1 MAVHLRD
8 ATRADL
14 AVVAE
19 LIRALAEYEHL
30 EAEVMWS
37 EEELASS
44 LLGPGAVAKVV
55 LAEADDAPGVVAGLA
70 IWFPTYSTFRGRPG
84 IWLEDLF
91 VRPEHRG
98 RGVGRALLDHL
109 FERAGDG
116 RVEWAVLDWNTP
128 SIAFYQSV
136 GARPVDG
143 WTIYRWLRQTGDS
156 QPGNSQAGSE
166 PEPEQ

>member
-8 ATRADL
+8 AAPADL

-30 EAEVMWS
+30 EDEVLWN
-37 EEELASS
+37 EDELGRS
-44 LLGPGAVAKVV
+44 LFGSDAVPRVV
-55 LAEADDAPGVVAGLA
+55 LAELPGAERGRVVAGLA

-91 VRPEHRG
+91 VRPEFRG
-98 RGVGRALLDHL
+98 QGVGRALLDHL

-116 RVEWAVLDWNTP
+116 RVEWAVLDWNAP
-128 SIAFYQSV
+128 SIAFYESV
-136 GARPVDG
+136 GARPVAG
-143 WTIYRWLRQTGDS
+143 WTLYRWLRG
-156 QPGNSQAGSE
+156 
-166 PEPEQ
+166 